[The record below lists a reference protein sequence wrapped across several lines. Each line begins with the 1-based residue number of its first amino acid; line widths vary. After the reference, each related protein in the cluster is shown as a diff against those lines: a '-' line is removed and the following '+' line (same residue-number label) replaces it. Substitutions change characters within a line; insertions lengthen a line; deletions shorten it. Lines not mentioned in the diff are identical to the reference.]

1 MALELQ
7 HVTKAF
13 GEKRAVDDLSF
24 RVDSGE
30 ILGLIGQNGAGKTT
44 TFRLILGFIEATS
57 GQISWDNDSAS
68 QINPNDIGY
77 LPEERGLYPNVT
89 IEEQL
94 TFFAELKGIPKKQA
108 LSEIDMWME
117 RAEIVGKKTDLVKT
131 LSKGNQQ
138 KVQLIST
145 ILHNPKLLILDEPF
159 SGLDP
164 VNAEILKKL
173 VFEMKERGAAII
185 FSSHRMENVEEL
197 CDSLIMLRQGKTIL
211 RGDTTSVK
219 ESFGHK
225 QIRLKAPYSD
235 EELLALPG
243 VVRIQT
249 LRDGIR
255 RIELEDEKYA
265 DAVFEFVTKDGFI
278 PMFSLETPTLEEIFK
293 LKAGDQHE

>member
-7 HVTKAF
+7 HVIKAF
-13 GEKRAVDDLSF
+13 GEKLAVDDLSF
-24 RVDSGE
+24 RVNSGE

-57 GQISWDNDSAS
+57 GQISWNNDSAN

-94 TFFAELKGIPKKQA
+94 TFFAELKGIPKKKA
-108 LSEIDMWME
+108 ISEIDMWME

-138 KVQLIST
+138 KIQLIST

-197 CDSLIMLRQGKTIL
+197 CDSLIMLRHGKTIL

-225 QIRLKAPYSD
+225 QIRLKVPHSD
-235 EELLALPG
+235 EDLLALPG
-243 VVRIQT
+243 VVRIQM

-255 RIELEDEKYA
+255 RLELEDEKYA
-265 DAVFEFVTKDGFI
+265 EAVFEFVTKDGFI
-278 PMFSLETPTLEEIFK
+278 PMFSLEPPTLEEIFK